1 MSYATYQVIIAGILF
16 ANFLLISAYAL
27 WRKDARPE
35 ILRAGALLNLLGA
48 ACWGF
53 AAYFSSED
61 ASNALQSVVYNVR
74 AIPFDAAI
82 AYIAW
87 LLARSIANNQPRAAD
102 LLRNAWLLI
111 GACWLFGFV
120 VGLFLPVP
128 ALEEF
133 GPTPPEFLLLKVRN
147 GAEWVVLLLVLVVFA
162 GELLKRET
170 PSRTVRL
177 QNGAMTF
184 AAVCFLALASNFIYG
199 SVLRVLSL
207 SPAEKSSMIDLH
219 LYAETL
225 LLGVGGVAYMA
236 GLFLYHS
243 HEERERLLDL
253 FREWIKLR
261 HDIETRFDLAY
272 SNGLEC
278 GDATGYFYRAC
289 TYLELTSEQRQK
301 ALDLVKLLSILR
313 TEPDDTLLGRLSD
326 VHERLRRNS
335 GLASRVF
342 VQIDGRV
349 LYDIRHDPLF
359 SAAAPAISLFRL
371 RTTLFLRRSEDWT
384 QLAALLAADAGFLP
398 APVAHRLLREHPP
411 PIKRNVLSAYEC
423 AKTAEK
429 LTR

>member
-1 MSYATYQVIIAGILF
+1 MSYATYQAIIAGILF
-16 ANFLLISAYAL
+16 ANFLLITAYAL
-27 WRKDARPE
+27 WRRDARPE

-53 AAYFSSED
+53 AAHFSSED

-87 LLARSIANNQPRAAD
+87 LLARSIANNRPRAAD
-102 LLRNAWLLI
+102 LLRNAWLVI
-111 GACWLFGFV
+111 GVCWLFGFV

-147 GAEWVVLLLVLVVFA
+147 FAEWAVLLLVLVVFA
-162 GELLKRET
+162 GELLKPET
-170 PSRTVRL
+170 PPRMVRL

-199 SVLRVLSL
+199 SILRVLSL
-207 SPAEKSSMIDLH
+207 SPAAKSSMIDLH

-225 LLGVGGVAYMA
+225 LLAVGGVAYMA

-253 FREWIKLR
+253 FGEWIKLR

-272 SNGLEC
+272 SNGL
-278 GDATGYFYRAC
+278 GRTDATGYFYRASMD
-289 TYLELTSEQRQK
+289 LGLTGDQRQK
-301 ALDLVKLLSILR
+301 ALDLVKLLSVLK
-313 TEPDDTLLGRLSD
+313 TEPDDTLLGRLTD

-359 SAAAPAISLFRL
+359 SAAGPAIHLFRV
-371 RTTLFLRRSEDWT
+371 RTTLFLWRSEEWT
-384 QLAALLAADAGFLP
+384 QLAALLSADAGFLP
-398 APVAHRLLREHPP
+398 QPVADRILEENMPAVR
-411 PIKRNVLSAYEC
+411 RRVLSAYRR
-423 AKTAEK
+423 AKTAER
-429 LTR
+429 LAR